1 MTDTLT
7 VTFAAQTQNVALARS
22 IAATMAARADLTLD
36 RLEDLRL
43 AVDEAVTEAIV
54 AAAAE
59 ADITIVFTHTDDTL
73 IIEVSV
79 PSEPGTTPLWASIG
93 ASAPYRWMNGRCSGS
108 AAMPC
113 ATWLQSDPRAD
124 QHRSAAVEAME
135 PVSRIHPRF
144 ASRGVASA
152 RRSP

>member
-1 MTDTLT
+1 VTDTVT

-79 PSEPGTTPLWASIG
+79 ASE
-93 ASAPYRWMNGRCSGS
+93 R
-108 AAMPC
+108 
-113 ATWLQSDPRAD
+113 SDPPSPTSFGWTVLAALVD
-124 QHRSAAVEAME
+124 SATASVGQGRLTVSLRIAKDAVDA
-135 PVSRIHPRF
+135 
-144 ASRGVASA
+144 
-152 RRSP
+152 

>member
-1 MTDTLT
+1 MTDTVT
-7 VTFAAQTQNVALARS
+7 VTFGAHTLNVALARS

-79 PSEPGTTPLWASIG
+79 PSE
-93 ASAPYRWMNGRCSGS
+93 R
-108 AAMPC
+108 
-113 ATWLQSDPRAD
+113 SDPPSPTSFGWTVLAALVD
-124 QHRSAAVEAME
+124 SATASVGQGRLTVSLRITKDAVDA
-135 PVSRIHPRF
+135 
-144 ASRGVASA
+144 
-152 RRSP
+152 